1 MKVNLKN
8 IEKTDSYL
16 DSCKEYFDNL
26 LSSNQNPQLQMML
39 QLLPN
44 AKQELFKGQVNEKI
58 ICYWAEKD
66 GVTASKEYQEKFWDW
81 CINQGYHNEDW
92 VLDNLET
99 LEESFEE
106 TLE

>member
-1 MKVNLKN
+1 M
-8 IEKTDSYL
+8 
-16 DSCKEYFDNL
+16 DN
-26 LSSNQNPQLQMML
+26 
-39 QLLPN
+39 
-44 AKQELFKGQVNEKI
+44 
-58 ICYWAEKD
+58 D
-66 GVTASKEYQEKFWDW
+66 SKEYQEKFWDW